1 MAIQEDIK
9 ALLAKKAMTMTKL
22 AELLTKNGKKYT
34 VQSIS
39 KKLSNKTVKFE
50 EIRNFLDI
58 IGYEIEYKEK
68 QV

>member
-9 ALLAKKAMTMTKL
+9 SLLAKKAMTRL
-22 AELLTKNGKKYT
+22 AELLSQNGKKYS

-50 EIRNFLDI
+50 EVCAFLDVM
-58 IGYEIEYKEK
+58 GYKIEYKEK
-68 QV
+68 N

>member
-9 ALLAKKAMTMTKL
+9 SLLAKKAMTMTRL
-22 AELLTKNGKKYT
+22 AELLSKNGKKYS

-50 EIRNFLDI
+50 EVRDFLDVM
-58 IGYEIEYKEK
+58 GYEIEYKEK
-68 QV
+68 N